1 MKFTAQK
8 EELLKHLSII
18 SRLAST
24 RSTLPI
30 LQNIYLLIEGNNLLI
45 RATDLEQTLEVKIN
59 GEGESNGA
67 VTIPARL
74 LTEYLQNNTDKIVT
88 ISSNDLVIKIN
99 SANHEA
105 TLRGMAAEDYPTLP
119 EVSYDFTTTLSSQ
132 VLSDAINKTIF
143 ASASDETRPILTGLL
158 FKIEGNNLT
167 IVGTDGYR
175 LSKSL
180 TEIKQGKDTQF
191 IIPKRSLQELLRILP
206 LNEEVTLSLSQN
218 QCCAQVGETKLITR
232 VIEGNF
238 PSFENIIPKAHELS
252 VTLNSQVL
260 LQSLKLASLFSRDSA
275 YSTILEI
282 KGDNLTITANSP
294 VLGDNSNNINLNKKA
309 EKDFKISVNAQYLID
324 ILSVLSGDIELQ
336 FIDQKSPV
344 VVLPSSEE
352 KRYLYL
358 VMPLRGE

>member
-1 MKFTAQK
+1 MKFTTQK
-8 EELLKHLSII
+8 EELLKYLNIV

-30 LQNIYLLIEGNNLLI
+30 LQNIYLVVNGNNLLI
-45 RATDLEQTLEVKIN
+45 RSTDLEQTLEVNIN
-59 GEGESNGA
+59 GEGESSGA

-88 ISSNDLVIKIN
+88 ISNDDLIIKIN
-99 SANHEA
+99 SANHDA

-119 EVSYDFTTTLSSQ
+119 EVAYDFTTTMSSV
-132 VLSDAINKTIF
+132 VLSDAINKTVF
-143 ASASDETRPILTGLL
+143 SSASDETRPILTGLL

-175 LSKSL
+175 LAKSVI
-180 TEIKQGKDTQF
+180 TIKQGKDSQF

-206 LNEEVTLSLSQN
+206 LNEEVTLSLAQN
-218 QCCAQVGETKLITR
+218 QCCAQVGDTKLITR

-238 PSFENIIPKAHELS
+238 PAFESIIPKKHSLEVAI
-252 VTLNSQVL
+252 NSQVL

-275 YSTILEI
+275 FSTNLEI
-282 KGDNLTITANSP
+282 KGDNLIITATSP
-294 VLGDNSNNINLNKKA
+294 VLGDNSNKITLAKKSDT
-309 EKDFKISVNAQYLID
+309 DFKISVNAQYLID
-324 ILSVLSGDIELQ
+324 ILSVLSGDVLLQ

-344 VVLPSSEE
+344 VVRAHLDE
-352 KRYLYL
+352 RYLYL